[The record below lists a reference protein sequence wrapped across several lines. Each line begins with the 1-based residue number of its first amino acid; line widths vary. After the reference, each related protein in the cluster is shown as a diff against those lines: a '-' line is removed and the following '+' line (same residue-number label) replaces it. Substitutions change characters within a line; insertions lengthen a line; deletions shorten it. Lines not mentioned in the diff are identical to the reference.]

1 MIAFESSPDPSAWS
15 WLGSLGTNS
24 TIVLV
29 SLIPWVSILV
39 LWRGV
44 PAFGIV
50 GVGTTIK
57 TNLDYVIVLVE
68 HVIGMP
74 PRHPDERGSH
84 VTEARA
90 SKAPRSPQT
99 TPKA

>member
-1 MIAFESSPDPSAWS
+1 MFAFEGATDPGAWS
-15 WLGSLGTNS
+15 WLGSLNTNA

-29 SLIPWVSILV
+29 SLIPWLSIIL

-44 PAFGIV
+44 EKLGIV

-68 HVIGMP
+68 HALGVQP
-74 PRHPDERGSH
+74 KHPDERAPH
-84 VTEARA
+84 VTEARK
-90 SKAPRSPQT
+90 SKSQQ
-99 TPKA
+99 

>member
-1 MIAFESSPDPSAWS
+1 MSLDGAHDPSAWS

-29 SLIPWVSILV
+29 SLIPWVSILL

-44 PAFGIV
+44 DKLGIV

-68 HVIGMP
+68 HALGVQ
-74 PRHPDERGSH
+74 PRHPDERAPH
-84 VTEARA
+84 VSEARA
-90 SKAPRSPQT
+90 SKPQRPGQT
-99 TPKA
+99 TPKV